1 MEWRSEN
8 WLEKSG
14 KIGPD
19 DRKFAFLVK
28 IQCGP
33 IGQHCGEPGG
43 YPTLWGPVHH
53 DRPPTSLDLSD
64 ITYDYPVR

>member
-33 IGQHCGEPGG
+33 IGPPRSYTVRDFGFLNTRT
-43 YPTLWGPVHH
+43 PTAGLCLQF
-53 DRPPTSLDLSD
+53 DTATSG
-64 ITYDYPVR
+64 